1 MNIHPK
7 EIAGN
12 WNAGWALDVHTQSSV
27 PLPGGEFRTERSQ
40 LGELLFR

>member
-12 WNAGWALDVHTQSSV
+12 WDAGWALDVHTQSSV